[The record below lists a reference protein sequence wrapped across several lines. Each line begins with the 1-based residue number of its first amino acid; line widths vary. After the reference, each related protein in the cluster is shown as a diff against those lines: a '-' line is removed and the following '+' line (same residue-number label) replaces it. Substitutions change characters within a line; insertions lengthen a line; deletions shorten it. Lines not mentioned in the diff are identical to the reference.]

1 MNSFYSIKALKNH
14 LHKII
19 KEGKTIGFVPT
30 MGALHKGHLSL
41 VQAAKNECDIAVAS
55 IFVNPTQFNNKEDL
69 EKYPRTLKKDKEL
82 LENAG
87 CDIVFAPS
95 VIEMY
100 PKGIDNGFIAPEI
113 GKITSLLEGEH
124 RPGHFEGM
132 MQVVSLLL
140 DIVEP
145 THLYMGLKDYQQF
158 AIVSL
163 MVKAQARKIEM
174 RGMPT
179 LREENG
185 LAMSSRNER
194 LNPKCRENA
203 KIIYET
209 LETVKAQLD
218 FHNIDELEKMG
229 KSLIETLN
237 GTKVEYFEIVDATT
251 LEDTDFDNKKNL
263 IALTAVWYDGI
274 RLIDN
279 MIL

>member
-1 MNSFYSIKALKNH
+1 MISFTSTKKLKEYIFE
-14 LHKII
+14 K
-19 KEGKTIGFVPT
+19 KQEGKTVGFVPT
-30 MGALHKGHLSL
+30 MGALHKGHISL

-69 EKYPRTLKKDKEL
+69 EKYPRTIEKDSQM
-82 LENAG
+82 LEEAG
-87 CDIVFAPS
+87 CNAVFIPS
-95 VIEMY
+95 VAEIY
-100 PKGIDNGFIAPEI
+100 PNGINNGFVVPNI
-113 GKITSLLEGEH
+113 GSITTLLEGKH

-140 DIVEP
+140 DAVAP

-163 MVKAQARKIEM
+163 MVKAQGRNVLM
-174 RGMPT
+174 RGMPII
-179 LREENG
+179 REENG

-194 LNPKCRENA
+194 LSQEHRENA

-218 FHNIDELEKMG
+218 FHTINELELLG
-229 KSLIETLN
+229 KSLIEQIE
-237 GTKVEYFEIVDATT
+237 GTKVEYFTIADATT
-251 LEDTDFDNKKNL
+251 LENTENENKKNL
-263 IALTAVWYDGI
+263 IALTAVWYGGV

-279 MIL
+279 TIL